1 VRVRV
6 LSFNVRQKGKT
17 NLRNVRWR
25 LGGGVGCGVAR
36 SPHEDGGARVGL
48 FRLNL
53 LLFLGRVR
61 GGWGDFVVTEK
72 LAKVLHEAND
82 HDDRRAHQSDQE
94 HCGKEMRK
102 EYAYAEHADEHAPRP
117 VKGQ

>member
-1 VRVRV
+1 MEARR
-6 LSFNVRQKGKT
+6 RAGA
-17 NLRNVRWR
+17 RP
-25 LGGGVGCGVAR
+25 AR
-36 SPHEDGGARVGL
+36 SAHEDGGARVGL

-53 LLFLGRVR
+53 LLLLGRGR
-61 GGWGDFVVTEK
+61 GDWGDFVVTEEF
-72 LAKVLHEAND
+72 AKVLHEAND

-102 EYAYAEHADEHAPRP
+102 EYAYSEHADEHAPRP